1 MREVQ
6 TIIDHPPE
14 APPLQKGRRGRGR
27 TLLVALA
34 PVGVILGYVALAVV
48 TDGDAWL
55 RILLFAAGAALFY
68 VGLDAGLKAVFGPDF
83 DTGSWLAVAWVVLV
97 VGAAVLADV
106 LPLAEARDV
115 SLTITEPSRVRP
127 DLFSEH
133 PLGTDTQALDVL
145 GGVIYGARVSLQ
157 VGLLSVA
164 IGTVLGG
171 LIGVA
176 SGFFR
181 GRLDGA
187 IGIVTDSLLAFPP
200 LILLLAVVSVIR
212 PSVFTIALALAL
224 LTVPTYIRLAR
235 ANTLAFAQREFV
247 LAARAMGAK
256 KWRIILA
263 ELVPNVLRPLL
274 SYSFIIIAV
283 IIVAEA
289 SLSFLGVGI
298 QRPTP
303 TWGNMINAGQSELR
317 TTPHL
322 VFIPGGVMFLTVFA
336 FNRLG
341 DKARQLWD
349 PRQSAI

>member
-1 MREVQ
+1 MPEV
-6 TIIDHPPE
+6 TPTLLDHPAEEPVRA
-14 APPLQKGRRGRGR
+14 APAGPPAW
-27 TLLVALA
+27 LVVLA
-34 PVGVILGYVALAVV
+34 PVGLAVIYAALGV
-48 TDGDAWL
+48 LTDGEAWL
-55 RILLFAAGAALFY
+55 RILLFALGAAAFY
-68 VGLDAGLKAVFGPDF
+68 VGLDAGLSAIFGAGF
-83 DTGSWLAVAWVVLV
+83 DTGLWLAVLWVVVV
-97 VGAAVLADV
+97 VGAAILADV
-106 LPLAEARDV
+106 LPLNEARNT
-115 SLTITEPSRVRP
+115 SLTIGQPSRQRP
-127 DLFSEH
+127 DLFSPH
-133 PLGTDTQALDVL
+133 PFGTDTQALDVL

-157 VGLLSVA
+157 VGLLSVS

-181 GRLDGA
+181 GKLDGV
-187 IGIVTDSLLAFPP
+187 IGILTDALLAFPP
-200 LILLLAVVSVIR
+200 LILLLAVVSAIE
-212 PSVFTIALALAL
+212 PSVLTISFALAL

-256 KWRIILA
+256 SWRIIFT
-263 ELVPNVLRPLL
+263 ELIPNVIRPLL
-274 SYSFIIIAV
+274 SYSFIIVAV

-298 QRPTP
+298 RRPTP
-303 TWGNMINAGQSELR
+303 TWGNMIAAGQSELR

-322 VFIPGGVMFLTVFA
+322 VFVPGGVMFVTVFA